1 MILAKQRVI
10 DISKSIAL
18 PLTEREEMYRAYR
31 RLKSLK
37 KKTKVLKQREGI
49 LNNNIYIKLLIIF

>member
-10 DISKSIAL
+10 DISKNIAL

-31 RLKSLK
+31 RQKSLK
-37 KKTKVLKQREGI
+37 KKTKVLKQREG
-49 LNNNIYIKLLIIF
+49 F